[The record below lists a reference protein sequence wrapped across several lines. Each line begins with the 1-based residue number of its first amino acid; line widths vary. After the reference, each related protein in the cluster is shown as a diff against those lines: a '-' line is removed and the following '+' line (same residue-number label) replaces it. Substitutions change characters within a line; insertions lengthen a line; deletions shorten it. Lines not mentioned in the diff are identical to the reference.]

1 MTYETDNW
9 LYVPAKHIGPK
20 RTVPVRVITLH
31 TAENLEAGDSAENLA
46 KYGQNPDYISSWH
59 VTTDNN
65 SVMQCVKDS
74 FVAYAAPGVNHDGI
88 QIEMAGKASQSR
100 AQWRDPFSLA
110 LLAITADVVAQYC
123 LKFNI
128 PPVHLTNQELLDG
141 HLGVIGH
148 NQASD
153 VYKKSDHQDPGPN
166 FPWTRFMHMVVD
178 LATERA

>member
-1 MTYETDNW
+1 MYETDNW
-9 LYVPAKHIGPK
+9 PYVAAQHIGPL
-20 RTVPVRVITLH
+20 RTNTVRGVCVH

-46 KYGQNPDYISSWH
+46 KYGQHPDYISSWH

-65 SVMQCVKDS
+65 SIIQCVKDS
-74 FVAYAAPGVNHDGI
+74 YVAYAAPGVNHDFI
-88 QIEMAGKASQSR
+88 QIEMAGRASQTKM
-100 AQWRDPFSLA
+100 QWRDSFSLA

-123 LKFNI
+123 LKYNI

-148 NQASD
+148 YQASQ
-153 VYKKSDHQDPGPN
+153 VYKQSDHMDPGPN

-178 LATERA
+178 LAAERA